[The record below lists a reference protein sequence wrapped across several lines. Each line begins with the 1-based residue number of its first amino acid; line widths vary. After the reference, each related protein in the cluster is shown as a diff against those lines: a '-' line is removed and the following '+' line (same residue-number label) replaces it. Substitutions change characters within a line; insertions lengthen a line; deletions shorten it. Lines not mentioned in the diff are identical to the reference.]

1 MTWDDAVKLLNME
14 TFILIFIDI
23 IEVRTIYIRK
33 IIIKAF
39 KHDMIY

>member
-1 MTWDDAVKLLNME
+1 ME

-23 IEVRTIYIRK
+23 IEVHTIYIRK

-39 KHDMIY
+39 KYGMIY

>member
-1 MTWDDAVKLLNME
+1 ME
-14 TFILIFIDI
+14 TFILIFINI

-39 KHDMIY
+39 KYDMIY